1 MNKQE
6 TIIDRA
12 ELFYY
17 LDGFIFG
24 DTEEITLAI
33 CNFIEEQEWMLYYS
47 DCELA
52 GILADEYIQ
61 YKDIQNN
68 TL

>member
-1 MNKQE
+1 MEKQE

-33 CNFIEEQEWMLYYS
+33 CNFIEEQEWKLYYS
-47 DCELA
+47 DMELA
-52 GILADEYIQ
+52 GMLTDEYIE